1 MPNASF
7 QLNGQEVFKETS
19 GVVSVGAGFPA
30 GVIIGA
36 AFLAGVIDG
45 YAGASSTSYTIRSLN
60 NVKYSVNLPV
70 TVDEVSNEFT
80 FDEAGSYLIQASAPA
95 LKSDRHILRLSEDS
109 GSSFISSG
117 SAAHSAAGD
126 NVVTRSNL
134 FAKLIILEAEKT
146 SGASERS
153 FSFFTIVDASKTT
166 DGLGNGNN
174 DVTDEE
180 VLQVQLFRISE

>member
-7 QLNGQEVFKETS
+7 QLNGQEVFSEAS

-36 AFLAGVIDG
+36 AFLADVNDG
-45 YAGASSTSYTIRSLN
+45 YAGSSSTSYTIRPLN
-60 NVKYSVNLPV
+60 TVKYSVNLPV
-70 TVDEVSNEFT
+70 TIVSNEFT

-95 LKSDRHILRLSEDS
+95 LKSDRHILRLSENS

-117 SAAHSAAGD
+117 SAAHSASGD
-126 NVVTRSNL
+126 NVVTRSDL